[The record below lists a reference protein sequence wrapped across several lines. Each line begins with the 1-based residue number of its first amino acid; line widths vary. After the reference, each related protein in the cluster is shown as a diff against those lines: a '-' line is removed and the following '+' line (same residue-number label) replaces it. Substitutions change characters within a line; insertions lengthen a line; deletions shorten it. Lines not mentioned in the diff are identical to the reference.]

1 MLPSRKRKIVYSEY
15 DENAP
20 VPSPLPIP
28 NCECGIPAEVKQS
41 RHPKTAA
48 RAYYTCSREWSVT
61 MCFGCPITCNPCDF
75 FQWIDGPEKF
85 DPRIRLFPYHENET
99 KPYHE
104 FKRWVPPPPN
114 PPLMTPEEKAE
125 AASIRVTNRPLCHC
139 GVPCKLQRPNLELPV
154 KFTPFFRCKLTTH
167 VRFVCYLCHYHAVLF
182 LHKFA
187 LLILTPL

>member
-75 FQWIDGPEKF
+75 FQWITDLRSLTLEFVYFLIMRMKLSHTMSSSDGCLLHQILLRWRRKRR
-85 DPRIRLFPYHENET
+85 PRLQASVLQIGHCATVESLAS
-99 KPYHE
+99 
-104 FKRWVPPPPN
+104 FKDLTLN
-114 PPLMTPEEKAE
+114 YLLSSHCS
-125 AASIRVTNRPLCHC
+125 SIAN
-139 GVPCKLQRPNLELPV
+139 
-154 KFTPFFRCKLTTH
+154 
-167 VRFVCYLCHYHAVLF
+167 
-182 LHKFA
+182 
-187 LLILTPL
+187 